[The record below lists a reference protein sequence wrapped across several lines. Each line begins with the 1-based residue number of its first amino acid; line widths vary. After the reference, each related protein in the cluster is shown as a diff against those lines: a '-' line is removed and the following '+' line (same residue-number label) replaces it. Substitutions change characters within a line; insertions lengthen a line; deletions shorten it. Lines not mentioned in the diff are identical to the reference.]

1 MTRFLHR
8 AASLAILFGTAS
20 FFAPTFAT
28 TSPPF
33 DPKPWL
39 DDLEQVREAIA
50 TKYANLEWV
59 VIEREINLESL
70 FTDAKSQLQ
79 SATSETNAQAGFDRL
94 ARRLGD
100 GHVRFRWSTDHS
112 PKAVPKADC
121 AALGYDL
128 GIRGKPVAA
137 FMPGYVALADAPAKE
152 FPAGIM
158 ELKGQKIGVI
168 KIGIFTPDGM
178 PELCAESLTALD
190 IPPDSAC
197 DDTCKDRIDTWISDR
212 MTRDLAAQLR
222 AIENAEADVLLVDVA
237 NNGGGTEWAEA
248 VARMVTA
255 VRLKSERI
263 GFVRGPHWKE
273 HFTYTID
280 DLRAAAKSASK
291 KDQEILNGLAEQA
304 RAYQREAA
312 TPCDSQPLWQRKRP
326 SCNWLGVG
334 FYASGLIDSADPQ
347 ALKNKPWAKDFFTP
361 MQYPYEEGVWRGPL
375 IVLVNGNTG
384 SAAEEF
390 AAVLQDNRVAVV
402 IGAPTGGAGCGHTNG
417 GTPTTLKNSGGI
429 LELPDCARIR
439 ADGSNEVMGIQPDVL
454 VGLRTTDGPHRQGIR
469 VAEKLPEAIARS
481 FEMRTATVPR
491 P

>member
-1 MTRFLHR
+1 MTRFLRR
-8 AASLAILFGTAS
+8 AVSLAILFGTTA
-20 FFAPTFAT
+20 FFAPTFAVT
-28 TSPPF
+28 PPSF

-39 DDLEQVREAIA
+39 EDLEQTREALG

-70 FTDAKSQLQ
+70 FNDAKAQLQ
-79 SATSETNAQAGFDRL
+79 SATSETDAQAVFDRL

-121 AALGYDL
+121 ADLGYDL
-128 GIRGKPVAA
+128 GIRGKQVAA
-137 FMPGYVALADAPAKE
+137 LMPGYSPIGDAPAKE
-152 FPAGIM
+152 FPAGTIQVT
-158 ELKGQKIGVI
+158 GHTVGVI
-168 KIGIFTPDGM
+168 KIGIFSPDGM
-178 PELCAESLTALD
+178 PELCAESLTALN

-197 DDTCKDRIDTWISDR
+197 DDTCKDRIDTWVSDR
-212 MTRDLAAQLR
+212 MTRDLAVQLR
-222 AIENAEADVLLVDVA
+222 AIDNAKADVLLVDVA

-248 VARMVTA
+248 AARMVTA

-280 DLRAAAKSASK
+280 DLRVAAKSASK

-304 RAYQREAA
+304 QAYQHEAA
-312 TPCDSQPLWQRKRP
+312 TPCDSQPLWQGKHP

-347 ALKNKPWAKDFFTP
+347 VLKNKPWAKDFFTP

-390 AAVLQDNRVAVV
+390 AAVLRDNRAAV
-402 IGAPTGGAGCGHTNG
+402 IMGSPTVGAGCGHTNG
-417 GTPTTLKNSGGI
+417 GTPTTLKNSGGV
-429 LELPDCARIR
+429 LELPDCARMR

-454 VGLRTTDGPHRQGIR
+454 VGLRTTDGSHRQGIR

-481 FEMRTATVPR
+481 IEMRTATVPR